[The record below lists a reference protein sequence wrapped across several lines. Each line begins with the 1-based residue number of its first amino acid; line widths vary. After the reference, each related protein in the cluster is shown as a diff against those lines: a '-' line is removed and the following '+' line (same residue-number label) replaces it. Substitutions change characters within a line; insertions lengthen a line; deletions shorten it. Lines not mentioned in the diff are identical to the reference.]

1 MTTATLDFDNLTLTS
16 DQQSALDAFYTFLV
30 DPVETVFVLRGYSG
44 CGKSTLVRTLLD
56 RLPAFQKA
64 AKLINP
70 SGPEYV
76 PELTATT
83 NKAAENLA
91 HITGYEVKTI
101 HSALGLLVQPD
112 VKTKASTLKPRRNA
126 EIKQGV
132 LLFIDEAS
140 YIDSDLLG
148 WIFKQTQKCKIVFIG
163 DPAQLAPVKSS
174 TTPVFDAGFG
184 GAELTQVVRQA
195 AGNPIVDLATMFRN
209 TVNTGVW
216 TPFKPDGH
224 HIQRLSRGDFL
235 KAIEAEFTRPDWRY
249 SDSKIL
255 GWTNKCV
262 VDFNDFVRR
271 LVKGNP
277 DFQVG
282 DYAICNS
289 FITPHKGAAL
299 KTDQLV
305 LIEFIGSETTVHG
318 VVGNY
323 MLVSGCQVFQPKS
336 LASKNE
342 AIKAARARKD
352 WDAVFEMEQQWID
365 LRGAYA
371 CTINKAQGSTFDKV
385 YIDLADISRCHQ
397 GETVAR
403 MLYVGTS
410 RARNHVYLTGDLA

>member
-1 MTTATLDFDNLTLTS
+1 MTTATLDFDNLTLTA
-16 DQQSALDAFYTFLV
+16 DQQAALDAFSAFLL

-56 RLPAFQKA
+56 RLPSFQKA
-64 AKLINP
+64 AKLIDP
-70 SGPEYV
+70 TGPEYE
-76 PELTATT
+76 PKLTATT

-91 HITGYEVKTI
+91 HITGHEVTTI
-101 HSALGLLVQPD
+101 HSALGLLVQTD
-112 VKTKASTLKPRRNA
+112 LKTKVTTLKLRKNA
-126 EIKQGV
+126 ELLRST

-140 YIDSDLLG
+140 YIDSELLG

-174 TTPVFDAGFG
+174 NTPVFEAGFG
-184 GAELTQVVRQA
+184 GAALTQVVRQA
-195 AGNPIVDLATMFRN
+195 EGNPIVDLATMFRN

-224 HIQRLSRGDFL
+224 HIQRLNRADFL
-235 KAIEAEFTRPDWRY
+235 TAIEREFARPDWRY

-262 VDFNDFVRR
+262 VSFNEFVRK
-271 LVKGNP
+271 LVKGDP
-277 DFQVG
+277 HFQVG

-289 FITPHKGAAL
+289 FITPAKGMAL

-305 LIEFIGSETTVHG
+305 HIQHIEAETTVHG
-318 VVGNY
+318 VLGNF
-323 MLVSGCQVFQPKS
+323 MHVDSCKVFQPKS
-336 LASKNE
+336 LAAKNE
-342 AIKAARARKD
+342 AIKAARARED
-352 WDAVFEMEQQWID
+352 WDAVYEMENQWID

-371 CTINKAQGSTFDKV
+371 CTINKAQGSTFNSV
-385 YIDLADISRCHQ
+385 FIDLDDVARCHQ

-403 MLYVGTS
+403 LLYVAAS
-410 RARNHVYLTGDLA
+410 RARDHVFLTGDLA